1 MDNYKYKSLK
11 YKNKYLNLLH
21 KIQSGGVVDMTKILR
36 GINEHNK
43 YRISH
48 SPYQI
53 IVNYY
58 KNDQD
63 FIEGFTDS
71 YEQRIA
77 PRQGREY
84 MSKQDR
90 PRDYYVYC
98 IGYNTG
104 RLYRM
109 FERVKHVMTHGY
121 LTGVDGK
128 KTLAF
133 APAPDEIMTPYIQKA
148 YDVAY
153 QRGVFDYFL
162 NLRIKKDPSIDMEIV
177 QHPLTG
183 EREKDVMSKYNKP
196 RPLRRMNRF
205 ITPDLY
211 VDPIEQ
217 RIPEHSSSTIRPAE
231 PIIFNAPSIF
241 AMPAA
246 SLAAASPPPAASP
259 SAAPM
264 GPAAAAESMFDLSQH
279 SHNRYGLLPMSE
291 RTDMVYDIKKVLEYY
306 NEIKPVMVNG
316 NLVPVDLDYVRLASK
331 DNNIITGYLPII
343 SDIIIFRVRN
353 GLEIIH

>member
-1 MDNYKYKSLK
+1 
-11 YKNKYLNLLH
+11 
-21 KIQSGGVVDMTKILR
+21 
-36 GINEHNK
+36 
-43 YRISH
+43 
-48 SPYQI
+48 
-53 IVNYY
+53 
-58 KNDQD
+58 
-63 FIEGFTDS
+63 
-71 YEQRIA
+71 
-77 PRQGREY
+77 
-84 MSKQDR
+84 
-90 PRDYYVYC
+90 
-98 IGYNTG
+98 
-104 RLYRM
+104 
-109 FERVKHVMTHGY
+109 MTHGY

-177 QHPLTG
+177 QHPLKG

-291 RTDMVYDIKKVLEYY
+291 RTDMVYDIKKVLEMGASAVSFGSIFLKHPTRPTSF
-306 NEIKPVMVNG
+306 IKK
-316 NLVPVDLDYVRLASK
+316 L
-331 DNNIITGYLPII
+331 I
-343 SDIIIFRVRN
+343 SEEEWRAKY
-353 GLEIIH
+353 